1 VTAAVGRPVATVR
14 RDEGHMQQDIQKTTQ
29 QQLRS
34 FIERIERL
42 EEEKKALAS
51 DIRDVFAEAKSTGF
65 DVKAMRQVLKL
76 RKQDMHER
84 QEQEALVET
93 YLNALGMLHQHQE
106 AAE

>member
-1 VTAAVGRPVATVR
+1 
-14 RDEGHMQQDIQKTTQ
+14 MQQDIQKTTQ

-34 FIERIERL
+34 FVERIERL

-51 DIRDVFAEAKSTGF
+51 DIRDIFSEAKATGF

-93 YLNALGMLHQHQE
+93 YMHALGMLVQQE

>member
-1 VTAAVGRPVATVR
+1 
-14 RDEGHMQQDIQKTTQ
+14 MNKTTFAHG
-29 QQLRS
+29 QLKS
-34 FIERIERL
+34 IVERIERL

-51 DIRDVFAEAKSTGF
+51 DIRDIFAEAKSTGF
-65 DVKAMRQVLKL
+65 DVKALRQVLKL

-93 YLNALGMLHQHQE
+93 YINALGMLHQTQHQE

>member
-1 VTAAVGRPVATVR
+1 
-14 RDEGHMQQDIQKTTQ
+14 MQQEIQVTSQ

-34 FIERIERL
+34 VIERIERL

-51 DIRDVFAEAKSTGF
+51 DIRDIFAEAKSTGF
-65 DVKAMRQVLKL
+65 DVKALRQVLKL

-93 YLNALGMLHQHQE
+93 YMNALGMLRQAQHQE

>member
-1 VTAAVGRPVATVR
+1 
-14 RDEGHMQQDIQKTTQ
+14 MQQDVQKSTQ

-42 EEEKKALAS
+42 EEEKKALSS
-51 DIRDVFAEAKSTGF
+51 DMRDVFAEAKSTGF

-93 YLNALGMLHQHQE
+93 YMNALGMLAHQE

>member
-1 VTAAVGRPVATVR
+1 
-14 RDEGHMQQDIQKTTQ
+14 MQQDIQMTTQ
-29 QQLRS
+29 KQLRAI
-34 FIERIERL
+34 IERIERL

-51 DIRDVFAEAKSTGF
+51 DIRDIFAEAKSTGF
-65 DVKAMRQVLKL
+65 DVKALRQVLKL

-93 YLNALGMLHQHQE
+93 YMNALGMLHQTPHQE

>member
-1 VTAAVGRPVATVR
+1 
-14 RDEGHMQQDIQKTTQ
+14 MQQDIQKTTQ

-51 DIRDVFAEAKSTGF
+51 DIRDIFSEAKATGF

-93 YLNALGMLHQHQE
+93 YMNALGMLMQQE

>member
-1 VTAAVGRPVATVR
+1 
-14 RDEGHMQQDIQKTTQ
+14 MQQDIQKTTQ

-34 FIERIERL
+34 LIERIERL
-42 EEEKKALAS
+42 EEEKKALSS
-51 DIRDVFAEAKSTGF
+51 DIRDVFAEAKATGF

-93 YLNALGMLHQHQE
+93 YMNALGMLHHHQE

>member
-1 VTAAVGRPVATVR
+1 MTTL
-14 RDEGHMQQDIQKTTQ
+14 QDSTQ
-29 QQLRS
+29 NQLRQL
-34 FIERIERL
+34 IEQIERL

-51 DIRDVFAEAKSTGF
+51 DIRDIFAEAKSTGF
-65 DVKAMRQVLKL
+65 DVKALRQVLKL

-93 YLNALGMLHQHQE
+93 YMNALGMLHQPQHQE